1 MKTWQRVQL
10 GSVLAAIDFDLEG
23 LFGLDY
29 VVLQYRCTSTVGR
42 VNEIQT
48 AENLKSNSASAKPF
62 FIERRRVEREARTG
76 GVKMKKK
83 HRHNQNQEG
92 EVTMVTRGTSLA
104 GCGGVIES

>member
-29 VVLQYRCTSTVGR
+29 VVLQNRCTSTVGR

-48 AENLKSNSASAKPF
+48 AENLKSNSASAKLF

-76 GVKMKKK
+76 GVKMKK
-83 HRHNQNQEG
+83 N
-92 EVTMVTRGTSLA
+92 TATTRIRKIYLVLCHSPRGPA
-104 GCGGVIES
+104 VFY

>member
-48 AENLKSNSASAKPF
+48 AENLKSNSASAKLF

-76 GVKMKKK
+76 GVKMKKTPP
-83 HRHNQNQEG
+83 QP
-92 EVTMVTRGTSLA
+92 
-104 GCGGVIES
+104 ESGRRSHLGRLRSISDISDSDSDS